1 MCEVASTTKEWR
13 IKGENQLEE
22 LTSLLDHISK
32 KFDEYQEDRHKE
44 DKLIGS
50 LQEHVF
56 FWKRKWWCRTAD
68 LLAETV
74 LQKELSF
81 DTWSYWR
88 YECPDELVMQTIK
101 SEMDPD
107 VHVEDIGRTRQIY
120 FKTKSK
126 HCSII
131 VKFVKY

>member
-56 FWKRKWWCRTAD
+56 FLKT
-68 LLAETV
+68 EM
-74 LQKELSF
+74 
-81 DTWSYWR
+81 
-88 YECPDELVMQTIK
+88 VM
-101 SEMDPD
+101 
-107 VHVEDIGRTRQIY
+107 
-120 FKTKSK
+120 
-126 HCSII
+126 
-131 VKFVKY
+131 